1 MVYTSDVIRKIKV
14 IKNIHEE
21 TKTIY
26 SLDSSVIRSG
36 AIRLFNSKY
45 INSKKLYN
53 YTIRNQL
60 LKDEFLS
67 DNYVV
72 FDGVKNE
79 LYDVLYLYSQRYF
92 KIKNMSKFSSKK
104 IKSIEDFIDS
114 YGDLLSSLKQIDFL
128 DFIDNKVQ
136 KNIVY
141 QTNGIIKM
149 LSKKNYSNSKKVP
162 SVIDILQVVHGIQIA
177 KFSENQVNILSRDYD
192 LDSTYD
198 FLRKSNGIGNILK
211 VKNIDNFNLYNLG
224 RKNEKIRLMTKDKIL
239 YFN

>member
-114 YGDLLSSLKQIDFL
+114 YGDLLSSLKQVDFL
-128 DFIDNKVQ
+128 DFIENKVQ

-141 QTNGIIKM
+141 QTKGIIKM